1 MWSSNLMPSP
11 WGSQRHRGL
20 IRKSS
25 DLSSWESGPP
35 EQSFKGEL
43 LRLLTHP
50 SHRAHQQVNS
60 GGVRAGPGAW
70 ESSHAR
76 HPFCP
81 SWSSLL
87 SINLHI
93 LVPSCLWF
101 LLCPLL
107 LCPPLL
113 CLSDLLFCLLLS
125 VRFFPLCLYLI

>member
-1 MWSSNLMPSP
+1 MQSGANPEKTWGMGGPGQAEYRPLGSDRPQPGSVKVSGLHTLSTKCWSSNLMPSP

-25 DLSSWESGPP
+25 DLSSWESGSL

-50 SHRAHQQVNS
+50 SHRAHQQVKS

-70 ESSHAR
+70 EFSHGR

-81 SWSSLL
+81 PDPLY
-87 SINLHI
+87 
-93 LVPSCLWF
+93 CL
-101 LLCPLL
+101 
-107 LCPPLL
+107 
-113 CLSDLLFCLLLS
+113 
-125 VRFFPLCLYLI
+125 